1 MSASS
6 TVRHDLLVVGNY
18 CHDRLIHAPGQE
30 RFALGGS
37 ASYISAVLTAMRA
50 DFAVSAVVG
59 EDFRY
64 ATELPHHARVAPG
77 ARTTEFTADFTRGER
92 VLTLGAESPPILPE
106 DIHVDA
112 RVSLVCG
119 VAGEIRPD
127 TLARVAERS
136 EHVLA
141 DIQGLFRTTD
151 IDRRIVH
158 RRLETTPFWPLID
171 RLTMLK
177 ASEIEAESLDLAETR
192 RRTCL
197 VITRGERGCTVLTA
211 RDEIHVPAF
220 PAKEVDPTGAGDCFM
235 AGFAL
240 GLLRGGSLAE
250 SARLGNWCG
259 ARAVEQ
265 VGVPKLDLSA
275 APKL

>member
-6 TVRHDLLVVGNY
+6 ALKRDLLVVGNY
-18 CHDRLIHAPGQE
+18 CHDRLIQAPGQE

-50 DFAVSAVVG
+50 DFAVAAVVG

-64 ATELPHHARVAPG
+64 AAELPHAARVAPG
-77 ARTTEFTADFTRGER
+77 TCTTEFTADFTRGER
-92 VLTLGAESPPILPE
+92 VLTLGAEAAPILPE
-106 DIHVDA
+106 DIRVDA
-112 RVSLVCG
+112 RVALVCG
-119 VAGEIRPD
+119 VASEIRPE
-127 TLARVAERS
+127 TLVRVAERS
-136 EHVLA
+136 NHVLA
-141 DIQGLFRTTD
+141 DIQGLFRATD
-151 IDRRIVH
+151 ADRRIVH
-158 RRLETTPFWPLID
+158 RRLETTSFWPLTD

-177 ASEIEAESLDLAETR
+177 ASEIEAESLDIAETR

-211 RDEIHVPAF
+211 REEIEVPAF
-220 PAKEVDPTGAGDCFM
+220 PAREVDPTGAGDCFM

-240 GLLRGGSLAE
+240 GLLRGGTLAE
-250 SARLGNWCG
+250 AARLGNWCG

-265 VGVPKLDLSA
+265 VGVPKLDLA
-275 APKL
+275 GAPKF